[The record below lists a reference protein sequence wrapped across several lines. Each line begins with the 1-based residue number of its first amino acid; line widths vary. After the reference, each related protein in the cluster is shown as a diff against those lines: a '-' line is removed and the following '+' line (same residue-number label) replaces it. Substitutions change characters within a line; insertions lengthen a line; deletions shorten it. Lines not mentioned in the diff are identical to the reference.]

1 MNLRKLE
8 YQFHVTDSGELKIH
22 NKSELL
28 ESVKMWKGKTGTVTF
43 EKKKSIR
50 TIQQNRLWWAYV
62 TIIANELGY
71 RKNEMHEVLKFKFLK
86 SELVNEKTGEV
97 FEYLRSTTALT
108 KSEFGELVD
117 SMIQWASEMNIILPT
132 PNQQLEL

>member
-1 MNLRKLE
+1 MDFRKLE
-8 YQFHVTDSGELKIH
+8 YNFHVTDSGELKIH

-28 ESVKMWKGKTGTVTF
+28 ESVKMWKGKSGTVTF

-71 RKNEMHEVLKFKFLK
+71 RKN
-86 SELVNEKTGEV
+86 
-97 FEYLRSTTALT
+97 
-108 KSEFGELVD
+108 
-117 SMIQWASEMNIILPT
+117 
-132 PNQQLEL
+132 